1 MSEKNTNVW
10 TVAEAANGKLKSVS
24 YELLARGRSL
34 ADACGEQLVS
44 VLIGANVS
52 EAELT
57 TLILHGADLVISVQ
71 DPALQAFIVETY
83 SNVLIDL
90 VQQMKPNIIL
100 SAATN
105 NGRTLMPHVAMRL
118 HTGLTADCTD
128 LQIDLATGDL
138 LQTRP
143 AIGGNILATIKT
155 PNHRPQMAT
164 VRPRSTKP
172 LSPDPSRTGKIQQV
186 ALKPEL
192 VDKRVKLLSFEA
204 EATDETNLQDSD
216 VIVSGGRGM
225 KKADNFKLL
234 HDLARL
240 LGGKVGASRDAVDRG
255 WARYPQQVGLSG
267 KTVLPKLYIAMG
279 ISGAIQHLAGMKT
292 AETIVAVNTDPN
304 AAIFQVAD
312 FGIVGDA
319 FQVLPELISRLE
331 ERKS

>member
-10 TVAEAANGKLKSVS
+10 TIAEAANGKLKSVS

-34 ADACGEQLVS
+34 ADACDEQLVS
-44 VLIGANVS
+44 VLMGANVS

-57 TLILHGADLVISVQ
+57 TLIQHGADLVISVQ
-71 DPALQAFIVETY
+71 DPDLMAFIVETY

-100 SAATN
+100 AGATN

-128 LQIDLATGDL
+128 LQIDLNTGDL

-164 VRPRSTKP
+164 VRPRSTQP
-172 LSPDPSRTGKIQQV
+172 LPADPSRAGHIQQIS
-186 ALKPEL
+186 LKPEL

-204 EATDETNLQDSD
+204 EAADESNLQDSD

-225 KKADNFKLL
+225 KKSRQLPTPARSGKLIGRQGWR
-234 HDLARL
+234 LARRGRPR
-240 LGGKVGASRDAVDRG
+240 LGEIPAAGRPERQNGAAKALYRFGHLRRHSAPGGHENCRNHCGCQHGPQRG
-255 WARYPQQVGLSG
+255 YLPGGGFWDCRGCLPGL
-267 KTVLPKLYIAMG
+267 A
-279 ISGAIQHLAGMKT
+279 
-292 AETIVAVNTDPN
+292 
-304 AAIFQVAD
+304 
-312 FGIVGDA
+312 
-319 FQVLPELISRLE
+319 
-331 ERKS
+331 